1 MNTYRCIYKA
11 YLDQFKLNLSYQKSN
26 SYLAWIF
33 IDVKK
38 TLQITKDMYKKANI
52 MLTVQKSKEE
62 KWKHGQEAKVFLVL
76 SR

>member
-38 TLQITKDMYKKANI
+38 PSKSPKICKKKANI
-52 MLTVQKSKEE
+52 MMTVQKSKEE
-62 KWKHGQEAKVFLVL
+62 KWKHGQEAKIFLVL